1 MQSDYLIFGQNVT
14 IADRNNNLTEKR
26 DLRSKVP
33 CFSVFYFS
41 VPVYSEMSTPESA
54 AGLILPF
61 VRSK

>member
-1 MQSDYLIFGQNVT
+1 MP
-14 IADRNNNLTEKR
+14 IADRHNNITEKG
-26 DLRSKVP
+26 DPQTKVP